1 MDKDTEIFNGKSFSG
16 IAKDLYGASKK
27 KESQIN
33 LLISELKP
41 FVTNIGDATLIVPLI
56 KDYLEVGVKNDDQ
69 LAKLLAVVQRLI
81 GNNVQGDSDFGISEE
96 EKQQLMD
103 ELEALEQ
110 DNKKLDEKVEDI
122 DNGQKVQIIQKQQ
135 KA

>member
-1 MDKDTEIFNGKSFSG
+1 MDKDTEIFKGKSFSD

-41 FVTNIGDATLIVPLI
+41 FVTNIGDATIIVPLI
-56 KDYLEVGVKNDDQ
+56 KDYLEVSVKNDDQ

-81 GNNVQGDSDFGISEE
+81 GNNEHGDGEFSISEE
-96 EKQQLMD
+96 EKQQLLD
-103 ELEALEQ
+103 ELEAIE
-110 DNKKLDEKVEDI
+110 NSNNKLD
-122 DNGQKVQIIQKQQ
+122 VQVKGISN
-135 KA
+135 AH

>member
-1 MDKDTEIFNGKSFSG
+1 MDKDTEIFKGKSFSD

-41 FVTNIGDATLIVPLI
+41 FVSNIGDATIIVPLI
-56 KDYLEVGVKNDDQ
+56 KDYLEVSVKNDDQ

-81 GNNVQGDSDFGISEE
+81 GNNAQGESDFGISEE
-96 EKQQLMD
+96 EKKQLLD
-103 ELEALEQ
+103 ELEAIEEG
-110 DNKKLDEKVEDI
+110 NKKLD
-122 DNGQKVQIIQKQQ
+122 KQVKGMINEPLQ
-135 KA
+135 TYHKC

>member
-1 MDKDTEIFNGKSFSG
+1 MDKDTEIFKGKSFSD

-41 FVTNIGDATLIVPLI
+41 LITNIGDATIIVPLI
-56 KDYLEVGVKNDDQ
+56 KDYLEVSVKNDDQ

-81 GNNVQGDSDFGISEE
+81 GNNTQGDNEFGISEE
-96 EKQQLMD
+96 EKKQLLD
-103 ELEALEQ
+103 ELNAIEET
-110 DNKKLDEKVEDI
+110 NKKIEVKGI
-122 DNGQKVQIIQKQQ
+122 DNGLSKNK
-135 KA
+135 K

>member
-1 MDKDTEIFNGKSFSG
+1 MDKDSEIFKGKSFSD

-33 LLISELKP
+33 LFISELKP

-56 KDYLEVGVKNDDQ
+56 KDYLEVSVKNDDQ

-81 GNNVQGDSDFGISEE
+81 GNNVQGEGDFGISEE
-96 EKQQLMD
+96 EKQQLLN
-103 ELEALEQ
+103 ELEAINHT
-110 DNKKLDEKVEDI
+110 NKKI
-122 DNGQKVQIIQKQQ
+122 DDTVKGISNGLQKNKE
-135 KA
+135 

>member
-1 MDKDTEIFNGKSFSG
+1 MDKDTEIFKGKSFSD

-27 KESQIN
+27 KESQIT

-41 FVTNIGDATLIVPLI
+41 FVTNIGDATIIVPLI

-81 GNNVQGDSDFGISEE
+81 GSNANGDSEFGISEE
-96 EKQQLMD
+96 EKQQLMAD
-103 ELEALEQ
+103 LDAL
-110 DNKKLDEKVEDI
+110 DTTNNKLDEQVKDI
-122 DNGQKVQIIQKQQ
+122 TNGQIQTNK
-135 KA
+135 KRTEA

>member
-1 MDKDTEIFNGKSFSG
+1 MDKDTEIFKGKSFSD

-41 FVTNIGDATLIVPLI
+41 FVQNIGDATIIVPLI
-56 KDYLEVGVKNDDQ
+56 KDYLEVSVKNDDQ

-81 GNNVQGDSDFGISEE
+81 GNNAQGESDFGITEE
-96 EKQQLMD
+96 EKN
-103 ELEALEQ
+103 ELLEELQ
-110 DNKKLDEKVEDI
+110 AIEEGNKQLDEKVKGI
-122 DNGQKVQIIQKQQ
+122 DNEPAQKGK
-135 KA
+135 K

>member
-1 MDKDTEIFNGKSFSG
+1 MDKDTEIFKGKSFSD

-41 FVTNIGDATLIVPLI
+41 FVSNIGDATIIVPLI
-56 KDYLEVGVKNDDQ
+56 KDYLEVSVKNDDQ

-81 GNNVQGDSDFGISEE
+81 GNNEHGDGEFSISEE
-96 EKQQLMD
+96 EKQQLLD
-103 ELEALEQ
+103 ELEAIE
-110 DNKKLDEKVEDI
+110 NSNNKLD
-122 DNGQKVQIIQKQQ
+122 VQVKGISN
-135 KA
+135 AH

>member
-1 MDKDTEIFNGKSFSG
+1 MDKDTEIFKGKSFSD

-27 KESQIN
+27 KGSQIN

-81 GNNVQGDSDFGISEE
+81 GSGAPGESDFGISEE
-96 EKQQLMD
+96 EKQQLMS
-103 ELEALEQ
+103 ELDALGKSDKQ
-110 DNKKLDEKVEDI
+110 LDLKVKNI
-122 DNGQKVQIIQKQQ
+122 DNVKEISKDI
-135 KA
+135 

>member
-1 MDKDTEIFNGKSFSG
+1 MDKDTEIFKGKSFSD

-41 FVTNIGDATLIVPLI
+41 FVQNIGDATIIVPLI
-56 KDYLEVGVKNDDQ
+56 KDYLEVSVKNDDQ

-81 GNNVQGDSDFGISEE
+81 GNNTQGDGDMFISEE
-96 EKQQLMD
+96 EKKQLLD
-103 ELEALEQ
+103 ELNAI
-110 DNKKLDEKVEDI
+110 DDSNKKIDEQVKGI
-122 DNGQKVQIIQKQQ
+122 SSGIKK
-135 KA
+135 

>member
-1 MDKDTEIFNGKSFSG
+1 MDKDSEIFKGKSFAD

-41 FVTNIGDATLIVPLI
+41 FVKNIGDATIIVPLI
-56 KDYLEVGVKNDDQ
+56 KDYLEVSVKNDDQ

-81 GNNVQGDSDFGISEE
+81 GNNAQGENDFGITEE
-96 EKQQLMD
+96 EKQQLIS
-103 ELEALEQ
+103 ELEALDQ
-110 DNKKLDEKVEDI
+110 DNKKLDEKVKGI
-122 DNGQKVQIIQKQQ
+122 DNGKNIQKDI
-135 KA
+135 

>member
-1 MDKDTEIFNGKSFSG
+1 MDKDTEIFQGKSFSD

-41 FVTNIGDATLIVPLI
+41 FVSNIGDATIIVPLI
-56 KDYLEVGVKNDDQ
+56 KDYLEVSVKNDDQ

-81 GNNVQGDSDFGISEE
+81 GNNGQGESDFGISEE
-96 EKQQLMD
+96 EKAQLLE
-103 ELEALEQ
+103 ELNAI
-110 DNKKLDEKVEDI
+110 EKNNANIDDKIKGVE
-122 DNGQKVQIIQKQQ
+122 NGRILKSKE
-135 KA
+135 

>member
-1 MDKDTEIFNGKSFSG
+1 MDKDTEIFKGKSFSD

-81 GNNVQGDSDFGISEE
+81 GSGAPGESDFGISEE
-96 EKQQLMD
+96 EKQQLMS
-103 ELEALEQ
+103 ELDALGKSDKQ
-110 DNKKLDEKVEDI
+110 LDLKVKNI
-122 DNGQKVQIIQKQQ
+122 DNVKEISKDI
-135 KA
+135 